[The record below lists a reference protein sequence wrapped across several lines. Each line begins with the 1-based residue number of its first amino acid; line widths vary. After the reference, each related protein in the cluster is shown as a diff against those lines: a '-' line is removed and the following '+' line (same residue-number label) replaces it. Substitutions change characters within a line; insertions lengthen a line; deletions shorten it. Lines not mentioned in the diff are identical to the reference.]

1 MRWSNRLWLAE
12 VRDEQ
17 GKEVVLEVGAF
28 ASEEQ
33 AARAF
38 DAGARLVRQECAHG
52 GPCEGS
58 DWRLNF
64 PSAAEVA
71 GKWARWRSA
80 ALDDQPVR
88 TQPLASL
95 CSAGVR
101 LSHADGAAFQYVLK
115 DYRAGRSRVP
125 TPPPS
130 APKPEPDAAPEDV
143 ASGGQEEGQDEA
155 PGGDEDPE
163 GDGYKRLWSP
173 EEDAQLALLVS
184 TPSKDRVS
192 SPSS

>member
-1 MRWSNRLWLAE
+1 MRLTECPCDQAAIRGADKDDSAGPKESRFVGVRWSNRLWLAE

-64 PSAAEVA
+64 PSAAEIA
-71 GKWARWRSA
+71 GRWARWRSA

-88 TQPLASL
+88 ARPLASL
-95 CSAGVR
+95 
-101 LSHADGAAFQYVLK
+101 
-115 DYRAGRSRVP
+115 
-125 TPPPS
+125 
-130 APKPEPDAAPEDV
+130 
-143 ASGGQEEGQDEA
+143 
-155 PGGDEDPE
+155 
-163 GDGYKRLWSP
+163 
-173 EEDAQLALLVS
+173 
-184 TPSKDRVS
+184 
-192 SPSS
+192 